1 MGQPLNRIKGNRSV
15 GESGK
20 VNPTILYRNELGPE
34 KRTIT
39 QEYMA
44 NDSQGTK
51 NGNFNLQGLKALK
64 SKVHFYIYALF
75 IDS

>member
-1 MGQPLNRIKGNRSV
+1 ME
-15 GESGK
+15 ESEK

-34 KRTIT
+34 KQTIT

-51 NGNFNLQGLKALK
+51 NGNHDLQELETLK
-64 SKVHFYIYALF
+64 SKVHLHIYALF
-75 IDS
+75 IYF